1 MTLSFFSP
9 SHQHPL
15 KLSSLGRNST
25 FGLPLGVVYDS
36 IFLLSSGR
44 VTSIGPTGQ
53 FNWQVDTQS
62 DWDTATDILYNKET
76 GTSLSEHYIFSTES
90 FTPTITTY
98 SLKPYGKKVLSH
110 LSILLC
116 MHPFYPPVCP
126 SCSIHAYII
135 DLSLHCNHVSIHY
148 SICPFYRHIY

>member
-1 MTLSFFSP
+1 MDGQINLQLTLSFFSP

-15 KLSSLGRNST
+15 KLSSLGHNST

-76 GTSLSEHYIFSTES
+76 GTSQSEHYIFSTES

-110 LSILLC
+110 LSISLC
-116 MHPFYPPVCP
+116 MRPFYPPVRP
-126 SCSIHAYII
+126 YLFQSCLY
-135 DLSLHCNHVSIHY
+135 Y
-148 SICPFYRHIY
+148 